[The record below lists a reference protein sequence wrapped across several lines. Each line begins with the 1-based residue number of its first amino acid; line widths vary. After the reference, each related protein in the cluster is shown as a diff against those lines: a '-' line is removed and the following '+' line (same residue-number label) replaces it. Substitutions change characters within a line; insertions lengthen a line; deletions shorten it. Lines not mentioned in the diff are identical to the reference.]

1 MERQTFME
9 QLNKRVSN
17 IENYLEKIG
26 PVEKLFERIGMLEEN
41 IYTTKNNFNFKEA
54 CMYLGISESLMYKLT
69 CTLEIPHYKL
79 RGRLLYF
86 AKDELDN
93 WLHKNRVETA
103 EDIRQKALENDIAK
117 PYFEKDRYGKKKRK

>member
-41 IYTTKNNFNFKEA
+41 IYTTKNNFNFI
-54 CMYLGISESLMYKLT
+54 GISSF
-69 CTLEIPHYKL
+69 HYS
-79 RGRLLYF
+79 
-86 AKDELDN
+86 
-93 WLHKNRVETA
+93 
-103 EDIRQKALENDIAK
+103 IK
-117 PYFEKDRYGKKKRK
+117 PYKNNQAWNKFSTLDLYQFIYERPLSYGQRG